1 MAKEIQNK
9 NHCNYLEGR
18 GIQNYGSYQ
27 TKYDKYGS
35 GSWISPAQKILKP
48 FSLSSHISH
57 HSLYSPSNAP
67 ESIVSHSHN
76 VGGFGSWECVEFF
89 IQFVWVNGFGMGEAC
104 VHVRWVP
111 WTETKLPYA
120 NQEHVE
126 EDCRKNEL
134 WVPDKNQEED
144 VH

>member
-1 MAKEIQNK
+1 MAQDKHNK

-27 TKYDKYGS
+27 AKYDKYGS
-35 GSWISPAQKILKP
+35 GPGISPAQKMLKP

-57 HSLYSPSNAP
+57 HRLYSTSNTS
-67 ESIVSHSHN
+67 ESIVSHSHHLS
-76 VGGFGSWECVEFF
+76 GSASGECVEFF
-89 IQFVWVNGFGMGEAC
+89 IQFIWVNSVGKGEARI
-104 VHVRWVP
+104 HVGWVA

-120 NQEHVE
+120 NQEHVK
-126 EDCRKNEL
+126 EDSRKNEL
-134 WVPDKNQEED
+134 WVPDENQEED

>member
-1 MAKEIQNK
+1 MAQDIHNK

-27 TKYDKYGS
+27 AKCDKYGS
-35 GSWISPAQKILKP
+35 GSWISPAQKMLKP

-57 HSLYSPSNAP
+57 HGLYSPRNAP
-67 ESIVSHSHN
+67 ESIVSHSHD
-76 VGGFGSWECVEFF
+76 VRGFGTGECVEFF
-89 IQFVWVNGFGMGEAC
+89 IQFVWVNEFGMGEAC
-104 VHVRWVP
+104 VHVGWVP

-126 EDCRKNEL
+126 EDGRKNEL
-134 WVPDKNQEED
+134 RVPDENQEQD